1 MLSPHC
7 EAIQPTTI
15 KKRFDMT
22 MYNYIGTPSINDFDV
37 QVEVNGRPVKKYCEN
52 NKLFI
57 ESRKGTKYSIK
68 IKNKSSVRGM
78 AIISVDGID
87 VLTGKEASSADGGYI
102 VDAFGTLEVNGYRIS
117 DSEVASFVFTE
128 RDKSYT
134 KEVTGSSTNA
144 GVIGVRLYAEKTSSW
159 WSQPHYSSTGTAIQ
173 QFTTVGG
180 GTYDSLGPM
189 FGTGQSINAETLNRE
204 LVNYT
209 STLSNSVTNASLDHG
224 TTWGS
229 KEIDTVVKTSFTK
242 GQYLGDVII
251 YYASKEKLKQFG
263 IKFEKVKKISELK
276 TMPSAFGETV
286 YCKPPAGWRG

>member
-1 MLSPHC
+1 MK
-7 EAIQPTTI
+7 T
-15 KKRFDMT
+15 
-22 MYNYIGTPSINDFDV
+22 YNYYVQNSPSINDFDV

-78 AIISVDGID
+78 AIISVDGVD
-87 VLTGKEASSADGGYI
+87 VITGKEAASADGGYI

-144 GVIGVRLYAEKTSSW
+144 GVIGVRLYGEKTFAW
-159 WSQPHYSSTGTAIQ
+159 WTLPYYSSAGTVTP

-180 GTYDSLGPM
+180 GTYGSLGPM
-189 FGTGQSINAETLNRE
+189 FRTGQSIGTGQSINAETLNRE
-204 LVNYT
+204 LANYT
-209 STLSNSVTNASLDHG
+209 STLSNNVANASLDHG

-242 GQYLGDVII
+242 GQCLGDVII